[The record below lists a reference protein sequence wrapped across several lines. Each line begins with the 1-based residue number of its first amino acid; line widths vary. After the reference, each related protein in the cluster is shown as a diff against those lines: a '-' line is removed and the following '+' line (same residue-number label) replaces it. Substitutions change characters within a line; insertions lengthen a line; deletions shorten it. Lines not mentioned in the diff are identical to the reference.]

1 MQPAEGADDNEAYEY
16 MPSVQAFAA
25 NAYMDDEREY
35 TYDMPSNTVDM
46 ASSTDA
52 TDYANTLA
60 KVAFVDPTYP
70 PPIEGRTDAGGT
82 WELPS
87 APFASLDDFLA
98 KNTGRGILTLQA
110 LAGQAQA
117 ENGTPLQGADV
128 KVTKT
133 IGGVTY
139 QFYDVKTDAGG
150 NAGRLQLPAPDKQYS
165 SAPPQGT
172 APYALYDVTVTHNNT
187 PESLRNVVIFA
198 DTESMQTV
206 RVWQEDVN
214 EVLYTM

>member
-1 MQPAEGADDNEAYEY
+1 MQPAEGTDYTEAYEY
-16 MPSVQAFAA
+16 MPAAEAFAA
-25 NAYMDDEREY
+25 NAYLDDMQEY
-35 TYDMPSNTVDM
+35 PVDMPANTVEM

-52 TDYANTLA
+52 TDDANTLA

-70 PPIEGRTDAGGT
+70 PPIAGRTDAGGT
-82 WELPS
+82 WELQS
-87 APFASLDDFLA
+87 APFASPDDFLA

-110 LAGQAQA
+110 LA
-117 ENGTPLQGADV
+117 ENGAPLQGADV

-133 IGGVTY
+133 IGGITY
-139 QFYDVKTDAGG
+139 QFYDVKTDGGG

-165 SAPPQGT
+165 TAPPQGT
-172 APYALYDVTVTHNNT
+172 APYALYDVTVAHNNT
-187 PESLRNVVIFA
+187 KEQLRNVVIFA

-206 RVWQEDVN
+206 RAGQGDVN